1 MTITIPAPLFA
12 LICASLAL
20 LIVITAVVWQSG
32 GFDGG
37 PTDGLFAV
45 LAYLLGWALPTL
57 AGWAVWATWF
67 RGAA

>member
-1 MTITIPAPLFA
+1 MTIAIPVALFA

-20 LIVITAVVWQSG
+20 HIVVTAVVWRND
-32 GFDGG
+32 GFRGE

-57 AGWAVWATWF
+57 AGWAVYATWF

>member
-1 MTITIPAPLFA
+1 MTITIPVALLA
-12 LICASLAL
+12 LICAGVAL
-20 LIVITAVVWQSG
+20 FIIITAVVARND
-32 GFDGG
+32 GFRGD

-45 LAYLLGWALPTL
+45 IAYLLGWALPML

>member
-1 MTITIPAPLFA
+1 MTITMPMTLLA

-20 LIVITAVVWQSG
+20 LIIITAVVRRNG

-37 PTDGLFAV
+37 STDGLFAV
-45 LAYLLGWALPTL
+45 LAYLLAWALPTL